1 METDLKNFFEDVV
14 DILKGDINSKKIIPS
29 IQQQSPKDKQRT
41 NVIYLN
47 TDCNLR
53 CAYCYESKSK
63 DGLPDQA
70 DCTPDMIDGFLEEIS
85 QREQGKIS
93 TIVIMG
99 GEPFLQFE
107 LIRYTIIKAIEFV
120 KDKKHSG
127 WGLSLITNAT
137 LFTDKR
143 LDQLKY
149 LIDLGKKYKTNLNL
163 EISYDGSG
171 HFLRKYPD
179 GTSSKDL
186 VEKSIFKLIDKG
198 IEFKISY
205 TTHAGNYK
213 TVEQDCIE
221 IFEKFKSKYFLR
233 ITVGYAYQI
242 LDTVGEGIQYGKRL
256 KKEFIP
262 IANKLFKKY
271 KIPICDHTCGV
282 CKICD
287 KDFAGNS
294 YLSPTTGITYA
305 DKNTEHEFQ
314 QF

>member
-1 METDLKNFFEDVV
+1 MEKELNKFF
-14 DILKGDINSKKIIPS
+14 GDIGVILRGDVIQIKKHVPIKQKS
-29 IQQQSPKDKQRT
+29 IEIKQRT
-41 NVIYLN
+41 KVIYLN

-53 CAYCYESKSK
+53 CSYCYESKSK
-63 DGLPDQA
+63 NGLPDQTN
-70 DCTPDMIDGFLEEIS
+70 CTPDMIDDFLEEIS

-99 GEPFLQFE
+99 GEPFLQFD

-120 KDKKHSG
+120 KNKKHSG

-143 LDQLKY
+143 LEQLKY
-149 LIDLGKKYKTNLNL
+149 LIDLGKKYQTNLNL
-163 EISYDGSG
+163 EVSYDGSG
-171 HFLRKYPD
+171 HSLRKYPD
-179 GTSSKDL
+179 GTSSKDI
-186 VEKSIFKLIDKG
+186 VEEAIFKLIEKKID
-198 IEFKISY
+198 FKISY
-205 TTHAGNYK
+205 TTHKGNYK
-213 TVEQDCIE
+213 NIEEDCIY
-221 IFEKFKSKYFLR
+221 IFDKFRSHNFLR
-233 ITVGYAYQI
+233 ITIGYAYQI
-242 LDTVGEGIQYGKRL
+242 LDTVGEGIQFGQRL

-271 KIPICDHTCGV
+271 KIPICDHTCGA
-282 CKICD
+282 CKICN

-294 YLSPTTGITYA
+294 YLSPTTGITYD